1 MDYFLWAV
9 QRFYEPRLHPQNGK
23 IIREDRYLNMLQSQ
37 IGEIHDLHHGP
48 EGGTFYTTQ
57 NWLSLETT
65 FPRKHE
71 TTKKGI
77 KKP

>member
-1 MDYFLWAV
+1 M
-9 QRFYEPRLHPQNGK
+9 QRFYEPRTHPQNGK

-37 IGEIHDLHHGP
+37 IAEIHDLHHGP
-48 EGGTFYTTQ
+48 SGGTFYTPK
-57 NWLSLETT
+57 NWPSLTTT

-71 TTKKGI
+71 GI